1 MHLKEHLKEVILHWY
16 KLLEEKITKYI
27 STNYILPVIYLIY
40 FIFYKHRDF
49 EDILKVI
56 KWPFVT
62 TNFSLQI
69 PSHANIQRMQL
80 IVEYLLQIE
89 IPEEL
94 QSTEQKSPALTEF
107 PVLSLPVKLLIK
119 PLRNRFLYHFYG
131 PRQTNRNDKPE
142 W

>member
-1 MHLKEHLKEVILHWY
+1 MRFYTGTPYWKKNLQSNHQSY
-16 KLLEEKITKYI
+16 
-27 STNYILPVIYLIY
+27 SSSYLSDLVY
-40 FIFYKHRDF
+40 FFYKYRDF
-49 EDILKVI
+49 QDILKVI

-69 PSHANIQRMQL
+69 PSHSNLQRMQL

-89 IPEEL
+89 IPGEL
-94 QSTEQKSPALTEF
+94 QSTEQKSSALTEF
-107 PVLSLPVKLLIK
+107 SVLSLPVELLIK
-119 PLRNRFLYHFYG
+119 PLRQRFLYHFYG